1 MIITAIVLATAAALC
16 LALGTHLQRH
26 AVAALPPGLR
36 RRSTWVAGLGLMGL
50 VTVLNVI
57 ALGLGPVSIV
67 QPIGAV
73 SLVFAALIS
82 RSFFALRLGAPMLA
96 GIAVTLVGIFAFVA
110 TSARFSHE
118 LVVSEQSVTWLLAVL
133 VALSLFAGAFSIGSA
148 GHIPRVVMTG
158 IVFGTVAA
166 AVHVLARSVIVAG
179 LPGLVP
185 LGVRWWMLVGAV
197 GLASVAGFWLV
208 QTAYARGPAE
218 TVLAG
223 LTVIDPIVAVII
235 GAAFFG
241 EYTGLTAAAT
251 AGLLASAAVGAGG
264 VWMLSRFHPTV
275 LAARTPSTE
284 ASASVTETN
293 APSAPSE
300 TLQQGTRS

>member
-1 MIITAIVLATAAALC
+1 ACPL
-16 LALGTHLQRH
+16 
-26 AVAALPPGLR
+26 
-36 RRSTWVAGLGLMGL
+36 
-50 VTVLNVI
+50 
-57 ALGLGPVSIV
+57 
-67 QPIGAV
+67 
-73 SLVFAALIS
+73 
-82 RSFFALRLGAPMLA
+82 
-96 GIAVTLVGIFAFVA
+96 
-110 TSARFSHE
+110 
-118 LVVSEQSVTWLLAVL
+118 
-133 VALSLFAGAFSIGSA
+133 SIGPA
-148 GHIPRVVMTG
+148 GHLPRVVMTG

-166 AVHVLARSVIVAG
+166 ATHLLARSVIVSG

-185 LGVRWWMLVGAV
+185 LGVRWWTLLGAV

-241 EYTGLTAAAT
+241 EYTGLTAAAP
-251 AGLLASAAVGAGG
+251 AGLLPSAAVRAGG
-264 VWMLSRFHPTV
+264 VGMLSRSHPT
-275 LAARTPSTE
+275 ARAGRPPRTG
-284 ASASVTETN
+284 ASASVTEPN

>member
-1 MIITAIVLATAAALC
+1 
-16 LALGTHLQRH
+16 
-26 AVAALPPGLR
+26 
-36 RRSTWVAGLGLMGL
+36 
-50 VTVLNVI
+50 
-57 ALGLGPVSIV
+57 
-67 QPIGAV
+67 
-73 SLVFAALIS
+73 
-82 RSFFALRLGAPMLA
+82 
-96 GIAVTLVGIFAFVA
+96 
-110 TSARFSHE
+110 
-118 LVVSEQSVTWLLAVL
+118 
-133 VALSLFAGAFSIGSA
+133 ALSLFAGAFSIGSA

-185 LGVRWWMLVGAV
+185 LEVRWWMLVGAV

-275 LAARTPSTE
+275 LASRAPTGEASVSITE
-284 ASASVTETN
+284 ASA
-293 APSAPSE
+293 ASE
-300 TLQQGTRS
+300 TLPQGTRSCTPPPQPRPSLLRPVRPGPETRTLRRCHVQQSLRRPVDPGGPDCGTTWAVTPSWSRPVWSSPPSRCRRW

>member
-1 MIITAIVLATAAALC
+1 SSIGPPFGAA
-16 LALGTHLQRH
+16 
-26 AVAALPPGLR
+26 
-36 RRSTWVAGLGLMGL
+36 
-50 VTVLNVI
+50 
-57 ALGLGPVSIV
+57 
-67 QPIGAV
+67 
-73 SLVFAALIS
+73 SLVFAALFS
-82 RSFFALRLGAPMLA
+82 PRFCALRLGAPMLA

-118 LVVSEQSVTWLLAVL
+118 LVVSEQSVTWLLDVL

-185 LGVRWWMLVGAV
+185 LEVRWWMLVGAV

-223 LTVIDPIVAVII
+223 LTVLRPGVAVVSR
-235 GAAFFG
+235 AAFFG
-241 EYTGLTAAAT
+241 EYTGLTPAP

-275 LAARTPSTE
+275 LASRARTGEAGVSITE
-284 ASASVTETN
+284 ASA
-293 APSAPSE
+293 ASE
-300 TLQQGTRS
+300 TL